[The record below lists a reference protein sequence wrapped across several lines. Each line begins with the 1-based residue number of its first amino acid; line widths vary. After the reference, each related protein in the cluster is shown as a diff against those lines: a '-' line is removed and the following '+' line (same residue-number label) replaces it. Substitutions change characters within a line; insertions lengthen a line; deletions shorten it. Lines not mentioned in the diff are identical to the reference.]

1 MRVVPIL
8 VVLDAALVPVLWT
21 AVPSMTTPVVLHLV
35 PLVVKA
41 TTLAFSVV
49 SFLWFVSCKDSV
61 I

>member
-8 VVLDAALVPVLWT
+8 VVLDSALVPVLWT
-21 AVPSMTTPVVLHLV
+21 AVPFMTTPVVLQLV

-49 SFLWFVSCKDSV
+49 SFLWLVSCKDSV